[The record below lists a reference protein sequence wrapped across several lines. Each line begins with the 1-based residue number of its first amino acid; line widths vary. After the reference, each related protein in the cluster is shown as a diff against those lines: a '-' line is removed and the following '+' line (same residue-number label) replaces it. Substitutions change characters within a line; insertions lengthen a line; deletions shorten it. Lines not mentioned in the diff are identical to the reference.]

1 MYQSE
6 SQIRIHYA
14 LTDKMGV
21 VYHGHYAQ
29 FYEIGRTDAIRK
41 LGMSYKDIEA
51 TGVIMPVVEMN
62 CRFFQPARYDDV
74 ITVTTTL
81 KELPES
87 HKVIFHGEIKN
98 ENGQLLSSANVTMY
112 FMKAEDMS
120 KSKMPEELY
129 RKLEPFYKSVS

>member
-29 FYEIGRTDAIRK
+29 FFEIGRTDAIRK

-51 TGVIMPVVEMN
+51 RGIIMPVVEMN
-62 CRFFQPARYDDV
+62 CRFFLPARYDDL
-74 ITVTTTL
+74 ITIKTTL
-81 KELPES
+81 RELPAH
-87 HKVIFHGEIKN
+87 HKIVFHSEIRN
-98 ENGQLLSSANVTMY
+98 EKDEQLSSGQVTMY
-112 FMKAEDMS
+112 FMKADDMT

-129 RKLEPFYKSVS
+129 IKLEPFFSSVS